1 MGRRGK
7 CILIEDRLPAVEIEA
22 RGGNEHVVFIEF
34 GIAALGGGIDLEL
47 AFHRARRN
55 GVRGELERDA
65 APVNGQAAVLR
76 AKHRGALRM
85 GKHRKHGAA
94 RKLDGRAPIRNG
106 DLYLVAR
113 IALDEFEIPYRR
125 GLFEIDGHF
134 EFLYDNVCA
143 CHVRPP
149 FPPWAPPPGRM
160 EGM

>member
-1 MGRRGK
+1 MKLSIRK
-7 CILIEDRLPAVEIEA
+7 KTVLLILALATVTAAAQVHVTTDKSCYVAGDRIWCSVFSSSGPAVA
-22 RGGNEHVVFIEF
+22 Y
-34 GIAALGGGIDLEL
+34 LEL
-47 AFHRARRN
+47 ISSD
-55 GVRGELERDA
+55 GV
-65 APVNGQAAVLR
+65 
-76 AKHRGALRM
+76 
-85 GKHRKHGAA
+85 AA
-94 RKLDGRAPIRNG
+94 R
-106 DLYLVAR
+106 AR